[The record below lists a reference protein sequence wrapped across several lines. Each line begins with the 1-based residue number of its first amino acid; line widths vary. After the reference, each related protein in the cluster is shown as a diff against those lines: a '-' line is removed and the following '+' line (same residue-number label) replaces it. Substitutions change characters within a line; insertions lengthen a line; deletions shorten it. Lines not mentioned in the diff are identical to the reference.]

1 MNFQTISYV
10 AFVFGY
16 IQQSIISSMVN
27 RLLVQSLL
35 PLFQMKLAE
44 RKRGNSNV
52 KLNADEVKIIINKFI
67 Y

>member
-44 RKRGNSNV
+44 RKRAYSNV